1 MNQHHRC
8 CTFASPG
15 LPTIG
20 GYPGESRRETTYA
33 IGIVLFKINLHA
45 GDHSFAACGN
55 VVRMCDEKKYNPQG
69 GSLLA
74 CIVTQGRLRCTCQPC
89 AIESITPMGYG
100 HTAWFGAI
108 ECAIR
113 WGMNTPCVW
122 RGLSNV
128 QCNAVGAHCVVWWRW
143 VGAVPVCPPVSPHK
157 GASIIHSPRIMRVFL
172 VWKRRY
178 ADVRA
183 GTQATPLRFRLGGL
197 RVGGFVCWENGAHEP
212 TPSVLYF

>member
-1 MNQHHRC
+1 M
-8 CTFASPG
+8 
-15 LPTIG
+15 
-20 GYPGESRRETTYA
+20 
-33 IGIVLFKINLHA
+33 
-45 GDHSFAACGN
+45 
-55 VVRMCDEKKYNPQG
+55 MCDEKEYNPQG

-178 ADVRA
+178 ANVRA
-183 GTQATPLRFRLGGL
+183 GTQAPPLRILFGWIACVVLFVGKAVHMNQHHRCCTFVSPGL
-197 RVGGFVCWENGAHEP
+197 P
-212 TPSVLYF
+212 TIGSYPG